1 MAYARNKSAKTA
13 SRGDRDE
20 FTTLLLQRSE
30 DAFGFDTEQRKRAI
44 SDMRF
49 AFVAGNQ
56 WDEHLTKKR
65 KNKPCYEFNR
75 IRQLIRRVTG
85 QQLKNKPQL
94 KVRAVEDNDVDT
106 AEILN
111 GLIKNIEV
119 QSSAENAY
127 DTAFQWACGGGYGV
141 LRVVAHYDGD
151 DTFDQCLKIKTVM
164 DPFTVWCDPAAR
176 EIDRSD
182 ARYWLITEIIPLS
195 VFKKRWPNADV
206 VDFSAS
212 IDTYDRGWWFEDTV
226 RIAEY
231 WYKEEETH
239 VLYQLSD
246 GTVVDAEE
254 FDPIKDEA
262 ANPPLDETGQP
273 TREALTIKNTREVQK
288 DCIYSCL
295 VSGKGQLEKPTK
307 WGGSLFPIIPQ
318 WGDLISIDGKQIYS
332 GMTRFGRDAQT
343 IHNFEM
349 SSMVE
354 VVAKLPNNPLMA
366 TAKQIEGLES
376 YYERLGYDDPPV
388 LLYNMDG
395 DAPAPM
401 RQPMAQLPS
410 AQANLSAIATD
421 ELKADMGVY
430 DASVGNR
437 SNETSGRA
445 ILARQ
450 NEGDI
455 ANFVYVDNQMK
466 ALKRLGDVL
475 VDAIPHY
482 YDAERSIRILGED
495 NAEKYIQINR
505 PTIDEQTGEVVIIND
520 LSRGKYD
527 VTVTVGKSFDTSR
540 MEIAELAQALSQ
552 TPGPIGALGQFLMIN
567 NLDAPGMTEIVA
579 AARKVLVTQG
589 LLEPGEKDQ
598 PPAPPP
604 PNPKDVAD
612 AKLKGAQTTK
622 AEAEAEKIATETQ
635 RMMALDALQFAPAPQ
650 YEQSHNDDQARQ
662 WLDQAIAMH
671 ERHMS
676 GQAPTTG
683 AEGERSQMQ
692 LMQQLQAAR
701 SALGPEPPAS
711 DQYMDMDM
719 GSMQSTEP
727 PQGGFSLPDS
737 GPAPGGFPG

>member
-1 MAYARNKSAKTA
+1 MAYARKVKSAKTA
-13 SRGDRDE
+13 NRGDRDE

-30 DAFGFDTEQRKRAI
+30 DAFGFDTEQRQRAI

-49 AFVAGNQ
+49 AFVSGHQ
-56 WDEHLTKKR
+56 WDQHLKNKR

-85 QQLKNKPQL
+85 QQLKNKPQI

-106 AEILN
+106 AEIYN

-141 LRVVAHYDGD
+141 LRVVAQYEGD
-151 DTFDQCLKIKTVM
+151 DSFDQCLKIKTVM

-176 EIDRSD
+176 EVDRSD
-182 ARYWLITEIIPLS
+182 ARYWLITEIIPIS
-195 VFKKRWPNADV
+195 VYKKRWPKAEV
-206 VDFSAS
+206 VDFEGPAM
-212 IDTYDRGWWFEDTV
+212 DQYDRNWWFEDSV

-231 WYKEEETH
+231 WHKEEETR

-262 ANPPLDETGQP
+262 ANPPIDPQTGQP
-273 TREALTIKNTREVQK
+273 TREALTIKQTREVQK

-295 VSGKGQLEKPTK
+295 VSGKGKLEEPTK
-307 WGGSLFPIIPQ
+307 WGGSMFPIIPQ
-318 WGDLISIDGKQIYS
+318 WGDLISIEGKQIYS

-388 LLYNMDG
+388 LLYNTDG
-395 DAPAPM
+395 DAPAPQ
-401 RQPMAQLPS
+401 RQPMAQLPT
-410 AQANLSAIATD
+410 ALANLSAIATD
-421 ELKADMGVY
+421 ELKADLGVY
-430 DASVGNR
+430 DASVGAR

-482 YDAERSIRILGED
+482 YDAERSIRILGDD

-505 PTIDEQTGEVVIIND
+505 PTLDEQTGEVVIIND
-520 LSRGKYD
+520 LSTGKYD

-540 MEIAELAQALSQ
+540 MEVAELAQALAQ
-552 TPGPIGALGQFLMIN
+552 TPGPMGALGQFLLIN
-567 NLDAPGMTEIVA
+567 NLDAPGMTEVVA
-579 AARKVLVTQG
+579 AARKILVGQG
-589 LLEPGEKDQ
+589 LLEPGEGEQ
-598 PPAPPP
+598 APAPPP

-612 AKLKGAQTTK
+612 AKSKEASANK
-622 AEAEAEKIATETQ
+622 SNAEAEQTELETQ
-635 RMMALDALQFAPAPQ
+635 QMAMQWGIQLGEIGMPMPGGPPQ
-650 YEQSHNDDQARQ
+650 PPMQPDQ
-662 WLDQAIAMH
+662 
-671 ERHMS
+671 
-676 GQAPTTG
+676 
-683 AEGERSQMQ
+683 
-692 LMQQLQAAR
+692 
-701 SALGPEPPAS
+701 
-711 DQYMDMDM
+711 
-719 GSMQSTEP
+719 P
-727 PQGGFSLPDS
+727 PQGGFLLPEQP